1 MASFNSYVSLPEGNN
16 NGDKTGKQHQ
26 PMTIFL
32 NAECQGFVTGKARVY
47 PIGKAAEASHS
58 V

>member
-1 MASFNSYVSLPEGNN
+1 
-16 NGDKTGKQHQ
+16 
-26 PMTIFL
+26 MTIFL